1 MRHLFFVNTFNYDK
15 RFEMFYIFMPFL
27 IVCMLLLPGCT
38 VVNWGKKNMY
48 QGIDLPY
55 DSHGV
60 LSYIR
65 SIKLYDQF
73 SSLASFDVMWLA
85 DAVRLSYVDL
95 YIKTAGKRDEQKAHL
110 LRLQQDELKHFIS
123 FYVLVPQELL
133 LTQPQS
139 LWHIF
144 LKIDELTF
152 DPIDIKP
159 VELNVI
165 YKSFFGKL
173 YNRFKNVY
181 QIKFEAR
188 DIYDNPIISEN
199 SKKLELHFRNIHKEV
214 LVAWDVVALADHALI
229 GQASTTAA
237 IETVLKEQSK
247 SEGKRF
253 RKRKKPKL

>member
-1 MRHLFFVNTFNYDK
+1 MDASLVFVNTFNYDK

-165 YKSFFGKL
+165 YKSFLENYTIDLKMCIRSSLKHVIFM
-173 YNRFKNVY
+173 
-181 QIKFEAR
+181 
-188 DIYDNPIISEN
+188 IIPLFQ
-199 SKKLELHFRNIHKEV
+199 KIAKIR
-214 LVAWDVVALADHALI
+214 
-229 GQASTTAA
+229 TAFQ
-237 IETVLKEQSK
+237 KYS
-247 SEGKRF
+247 
-253 RKRKKPKL
+253 